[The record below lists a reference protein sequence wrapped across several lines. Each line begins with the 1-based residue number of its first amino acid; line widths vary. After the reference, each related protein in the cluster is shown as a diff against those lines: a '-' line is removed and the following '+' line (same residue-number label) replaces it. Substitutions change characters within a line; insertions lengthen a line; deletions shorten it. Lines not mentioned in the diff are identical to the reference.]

1 MQKFLAQWRAFS
13 AADRSQYIFEIWG
26 LVSLGVFMTL
36 VGITF
41 AGAPTAAVFNRIGG
55 TTMAWFLASASL
67 VCVLLVPLML
77 VYRRPLSVYWKR
89 RIYIYLMTPAA
100 FYAVSVFLFAR
111 DTGNVSTG
119 VVTYVMFI
127 NLLSLVGV
135 TLYREG

>member
-1 MQKFLAQWRAFS
+1 MQNFLAQWRAFS

-41 AGAPTAAVFNRIGG
+41 AGAPSMAVFSRIGG
-55 TTMAWFLASASL
+55 MEMAWFLAFASL
-67 VCVLLVPLML
+67 LCVFLAPLML
-77 VYRRPLSVYWKR
+77 VFRRKLSVYWKR
-89 RIYIYLMTPAA
+89 RGYIFLMIPVI
-100 FYAVSVFLFAR
+100 FYSVSVFLFAR

-119 VVTYVMFI
+119 VVTYFMFF